1 MGHGTGK
8 MIELFGTDQLKDIF
22 LENLYTS
29 KWAGTMVLTEPEAGS
44 DVGALNTSAKKNVDG
59 TYNITGNKIFITGG
73 DHDMTDNIIHPVLAR
88 IEGATAGSRGISIF
102 IVPKLWVNEDGTIG
116 EDNDIQF
123 VGIEKKMGVHG
134 SAPAPCPLVQVVN
147 AGGFYLERKTKVFR
161 SCSI

>member
-88 IEGATAGSRGISIF
+88 IEGATAA
-102 IVPKLWVNEDGTIG
+102 K
-116 EDNDIQF
+116 
-123 VGIEKKMGVHG
+123 EKE
-134 SAPAPCPLVQVVN
+134 SLIPCQYP
-147 AGGFYLERKTKVFR
+147 
-161 SCSI
+161 